1 MAKSYRNK
9 CRALPQSR
17 TPPPA
22 HPSHCREPS
31 FSTDSQAVFEVQ
43 SLPVRPIPLERLF
56 TGSSLSTSFVVSP
69 RTRIVET
76 AGRELDEVLVSS
88 DFGGNRALQ
97 TAKVSIPKREEGLVR
112 VRVLAQD
119 RRRKV
124 ESTAAGK
131 DLEKQLAISRIYGGR
146 SASFSQPGKRLIGT
160 AGLGRQ
166 GRSGV
171 WMEGVAG
178 RTMLPRVRLP
188 ASRSPL
194 PCRLNSRSAQRQKSV
209 SPQSFS

>member
-9 CRALPQSR
+9 SRALPQSR
-17 TPPPA
+17 TPP
-22 HPSHCREPS
+22 HSSHCREPS

-43 SLPVRPIPLERLF
+43 SLPVRTIPLERLF

-69 RTRIVET
+69 RPKIVET
-76 AGRELDEVLVSS
+76 AGRDLEEVLVSS

-119 RRRKV
+119 KRRKA
-124 ESTAAGK
+124 ESTAQGK
-131 DLEKQLAISRIYGGR
+131 DLGKQLAISRIYGGGR
-146 SASFSQPGKRLIGT
+146 SSSFSQPGKRLIGT

-166 GRSGV
+166 GRNGV
-171 WMEGVAG
+171 WIEGVAG

-188 ASRSPL
+188 VSRSPL
-194 PCRLNSRSAQRQKSV
+194 PYRLNSRSAQRQKSA